1 MAGVNKAIIVG
12 RIGKAPDIRN
22 LSGGST
28 VANFSVATSEQW
40 KDKQTG
46 EKKEKTEWHNIV
58 AFGKL
63 AEICGEYLKKGQQI
77 YLEGR
82 IQTESYEKDGIMRY
96 STKIIASQML
106 MLGGRNSSSTSD
118 SYQRRPSAIDST
130 NIVQV
135 PQSDAEDEEVPF

>member
-1 MAGVNKAIIVG
+1 MAGVNKAII
-12 RIGKAPDIRN
+12 IGNLGKDPDIRN
-22 LSGGST
+22 LPGGST

-63 AEICGEYLKKGQQI
+63 ADICGEYLKKGQQI

-96 STKIIASQML
+96 STKIIASQMQ
-106 MLGGRNSSSTSD
+106 MLGGRNSSSASV
-118 SYQRRPSAIDST
+118 DST

-135 PQSDAEDEEVPF
+135 PQSDAESEDSDVPF